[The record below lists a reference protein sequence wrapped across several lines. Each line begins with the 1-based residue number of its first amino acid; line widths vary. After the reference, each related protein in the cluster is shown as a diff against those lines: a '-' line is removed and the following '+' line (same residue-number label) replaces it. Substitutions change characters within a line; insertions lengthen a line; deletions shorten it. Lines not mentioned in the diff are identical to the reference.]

1 MNSRTVL
8 LSLIATSALATPALA
23 QSNADAQSKETQE
36 QVRPVEEKEVFSTGV
51 AKGRDRLDSATSTS
65 SLKGIEAQKLGPV
78 GLADILRTMAGIR
91 VENGISEGNNNY
103 TVRGLPIGSG
113 GSKYVQIEEDGLPVV
128 EFNDI
133 FNMAGDSFVR
143 ADFTIA
149 QIETIRGGSA
159 STFATGSPGGLINL
173 ISKTGDVEGG
183 SIQMTAGLDYDLKR
197 IDFDYGAKLS
207 DSLRF
212 HVGGFYRVGEGPRA
226 TGMTSFKGGQLK
238 LNVTKQFSN
247 GYIRAYAKLLD
258 DRAPSYAT
266 YPVTITG
273 TNDKPVIGNIAGFD
287 ILKDTM
293 FSPNVSAMITL
304 DGNNQPARYPVKNG
318 QNPQSKSLGL
328 EAQFDLGGWTL
339 TNRMRYADTS
349 GEFLRGFPSTVAPMA
364 TLAASLAGAGATAT
378 YATGPNAGK
387 AVPGSANGNGLLA
400 NFFVNTYNLRNGNH
414 FANDFRGTR
423 VWKVGQGDL
432 TVTGGLYVASQ
443 TIAVEALQISM
454 VTDVVGGGQG
464 SLVNLTSAAGVA
476 QTQDGIYAYSRNGPR
491 LRRSFDVD
499 YSFFA
504 PYASV
509 NYHIGKI
516 AIGGSLRYDTG
527 SARGWMVG
535 ADLGDGRNGTVSYD
549 MNGDGRISAPETRV
563 SALPLGRPAPV
574 NYNFKYLSYSAGIN
588 YRAAEPLAFFA
599 RYSRGGRANADK
611 ILFTSAIDNGTG
623 KLTASEHGFDIVRQL
638 EGGLKFRKN
647 GITLNAT
654 SFLAYA
660 DDHNQLN
667 ATATWTYRTYRT
679 YGLEL
684 EGGIRRGPFSM
695 VAGATYTKAKI
706 TEDKIDP
713 TLTGK
718 EPRHQPAWTLQAT
731 PQVDTKYATIG
742 ASVVTIT
749 SSYAQDVNQLK
760 MPGFTTVGG
769 FVILHPTKAID
780 VALTGTNLF
789 NAKGFLD
796 ISQSTMPTTGI
807 GWARSVQGRTL
818 AASVRFNF

>member
-1 MNSRTVL
+1 MTSRRLFVT
-8 LSLIATSALATPALA
+8 LIASSALAMPAYA
-23 QSNADAQSKETQE
+23 QTAADPARDRAAQETQPE
-36 QVRPVEEKEVFSTGV
+36 AEKEVFSTGV

-65 SLKGIEAQKLGPV
+65 SLKGSEAQKLGPV

-143 ADFTIA
+143 ADFAIA

-197 IDFDYGAKLS
+197 VDFDYGAKLS
-207 DSLRF
+207 ENLRF
-212 HVGGFYRVGEGPRA
+212 HVGGFYRVGEGPRE
-226 TGMTSFKGGQLK
+226 TGMTSFKGGQIK
-238 LNVTKQFSN
+238 LNVTRTFAN

-304 DGNNQPARYPVKNG
+304 DGNNQVARYPVKNG
-318 QNPQSKSLGL
+318 QHPQSKSLGL
-328 EAQFDLGGWTL
+328 EAQFDVGGWTL
-339 TNRMRYADTS
+339 TNRMRYANTS

-364 TLAASLAGAGATAT
+364 TLATSLAGAGATAT
-378 YATGPNAGK
+378 YATGPNAGQ
-387 AVPGSANGNGLLA
+387 AVPANANGNGLLA
-400 NFFVNTYNLRNGNH
+400 NFFVNTYNLRSGDH

-432 TVTGGLYVASQ
+432 TVTGGVYVASQ

-454 VTDVVGGGQG
+454 VTDVVGGGKG
-464 SLVNLTSAAGVA
+464 ALVNLTSAAGVA

-509 NYHIGKI
+509 NYHFGKV
-516 AIGGSLRYDTG
+516 AIGGSIRYDTG
-527 SARGWMVG
+527 NARGWMVG
-535 ADLGDGRNGTVSYD
+535 ADLGEGRSGTVSRD
-549 MNGDGRISAPETRV
+549 MNGDGVISAPETRV

-574 NYNFKYLSYSAGIN
+574 NYDFKYLSYSAGIN
-588 YRAAEPLAFFA
+588 YRIAEPLAFFA

-611 ILFTSAIDNGTG
+611 ILFTSAIDYGTG

-647 GITLNAT
+647 GITFNAT

-667 ATATWTYRTYRT
+667 ATATWTYRKYRT

-713 TLTGK
+713 ALTGK
-718 EPRHQPAWTLQAT
+718 EPRHQPTWTLQAT
-731 PQVDTKYATIG
+731 PQVDTKYATLG

-749 SSYAQDVNQLK
+749 SSYSQDANQLK

-769 FVILHPTKAID
+769 FVILHPTKSID
-780 VALTGTNLF
+780 VALNGTNLL
-789 NAKGFLD
+789 NTKGFLD
-796 ISQSTMPTTGI
+796 ISQSTMPASGI